1 MRLVWVA
8 AALLL
13 VGLLLNALSPILM
26 PFAIAAVLA
35 YMGDPLADRRKG
47 GGKGPGLKRSGENE

>member
-35 YMGDPLADRRKG
+35 YMGDPLADRLEARG
-47 GGKGPGLKRSGENE
+47 VGRTAAVVIVF